1 MSLSAK
7 KADDSLRQRYCDL
20 IGNFKYVTGRLKGP
34 GEEII
39 SRIGSPTVNAGF

>member
-7 KADDSLRQRYCDL
+7 KADGSLRQRYCDL
-20 IGNFKYVTGRLKGP
+20 IGNFKYVKGP

-39 SRIGSPTVNAGF
+39 SRVSSLTVNAGF